1 MLPPVAEKRFYSH
14 TLHGDKRVDDY
25 FWMRDRDDPAV
36 MAYLDAENA
45 YTQAMMQH
53 TEALQ
58 AELYQ
63 EMLARIQETDLSVPY
78 RKDEYYYYSRTEA
91 GKAYP
96 IHCRKQGSLEAA
108 EAILLDENQLADG
121 HDYCE
126 VGVFAISPN
135 HQLLAYSVDTNGAEL
150 YTLCFLDLTTQ
161 QHYLETIPDTY
172 YSFAWGNDSQT
183 VFYTQVDAAHRP
195 YKLFRHRLG
204 TPATDDVL
212 IYHEADDAYFLSVG
226 TTRSEAYIL
235 LSLNSKVTSEVHYL
249 DANHPTGEF
258 RVIQPRSPGIEYDV
272 EHHSDSFYITT
283 NENAI
288 NFKLMKAPVTAA
300 SRENW
305 EIVIPHRDTVFITG
319 GVSPFVDHLV
329 VYERYKGLETVRVL
343 KLSTGEEHYITF
355 PEPTYEV
362 SEGGN
367 PDFYTPILR
376 FNYTSLVTPN
386 SVFDYNLDTQERE
399 LKKETP
405 VLGGYDRT
413 RYGIERLEAIA
424 PDGTAIPL
432 SLVYK
437 KGVEKTGHNPLLM
450 TGYGSY
456 GASYPDYFSSNRLA
470 LLDRGVVMAIAHIR
484 GGSEMGRKWY
494 EDGKFLQKKNTFTDF
509 IACAECLIKQGWT
522 SPQQLAIEG
531 GSAGGLLMGAVV
543 NLRPDLFKAVIAQ
556 VPFVDVV
563 TTILDTSL
571 PLSAMEWEE
580 WGNPNDKA
588 YYDYMKS
595 YSPYDNVDAKAYP
608 ALLITAGLNDPRV
621 SYWEP
626 AKWTAK
632 LRELKTDSHILLL
645 KTNLGAGHSGASGRY
660 ERLKEIAFEYAFLM
674 DQWGMVERA

>member
-1 MLPPVAEKRFYSH
+1 VLPPVAEKRFYSH

-195 YKLFRHRLG
+195 YKLFRHRLR
-204 TPATDDVL
+204 TPATEDVL

-249 DANHPTGEF
+249 DANHPTGAF

-305 EIVIPHRDTVFITG
+305 ETVIPHRDTV
-319 GVSPFVDHLV
+319 
-329 VYERYKGLETVRVL
+329 
-343 KLSTGEEHYITF
+343 
-355 PEPTYEV
+355 
-362 SEGGN
+362 
-367 PDFYTPILR
+367 
-376 FNYTSLVTPN
+376 
-386 SVFDYNLDTQERE
+386 
-399 LKKETP
+399 
-405 VLGGYDRT
+405 
-413 RYGIERLEAIA
+413 
-424 PDGTAIPL
+424 
-432 SLVYK
+432 
-437 KGVEKTGHNPLLM
+437 
-450 TGYGSY
+450 
-456 GASYPDYFSSNRLA
+456 
-470 LLDRGVVMAIAHIR
+470 
-484 GGSEMGRKWY
+484 
-494 EDGKFLQKKNTFTDF
+494 GK
-509 IACAECLIKQGWT
+509 
-522 SPQQLAIEG
+522 P
-531 GSAGGLLMGAVV
+531 
-543 NLRPDLFKAVIAQ
+543 
-556 VPFVDVV
+556 
-563 TTILDTSL
+563 
-571 PLSAMEWEE
+571 
-580 WGNPNDKA
+580 
-588 YYDYMKS
+588 
-595 YSPYDNVDAKAYP
+595 
-608 ALLITAGLNDPRV
+608 
-621 SYWEP
+621 
-626 AKWTAK
+626 
-632 LRELKTDSHILLL
+632 
-645 KTNLGAGHSGASGRY
+645 
-660 ERLKEIAFEYAFLM
+660 
-674 DQWGMVERA
+674 